1 MRGLELGIKG
11 SWQIELDP
19 FVDDRGTFFESFK
32 LNSLEKII
40 KRKFDIKQ
48 SNTSISK
55 IGSIRGIHFAL
66 LPPSQAK
73 YIQCTSGSIL
83 DFVIDVRLGSPT
95 FAKYISVELAGD
107 SHKAIFIEEGL
118 AHAFIALEDNTKVTY
133 LVNQYFNPNNE
144 KSISPFDEDISIEW
158 GELEYI
164 LSEKDKKSA
173 SLKEMEKTNKLPNYK
188 DCTKYIESLKI

>member
-1 MRGLELGIKG
+1 MQGLELGIKG
-11 SWQIELDP
+11 VWQIELDP
-19 FVDDRGTFFESFK
+19 FADSRGTFFESFK
-32 LNSLEKII
+32 LDSLEKLT

-48 SNTSISK
+48 TNTSVSK
-55 IGSIRGIHFAL
+55 IGSIRGIHFAQ
-66 LPPSQAK
+66 LPLSQAK

-144 KSISPFDEDISIEW
+144 KSINPFDEDISIEW
-158 GELEYI
+158 GALDYV
-164 LSEKDKKSA
+164 LSEKDKNSD
-173 SLKEMEKTNKLPNYK
+173 SLKEMERINKLPNYK
-188 DCTKYIESLKI
+188 DCAKYIESLKI